1 MAQGGR
7 GLVAEAL
14 KPLGVDLLREAREAR
29 DAAVDTFIRFEQR
42 VQIEELQGR
51 DFGREFRMQQQAEA
65 VRSELPRLMQALDS
79 ITQEF
84 RGGTVTAAEVHLRG
98 IRIEAEMSRR
108 GIEQAAA
115 PAKPAASGPGM

>member
-42 VQIEELQGR
+42 VQIDELQGR